1 MLSTQELPFLYRI
14 HWQDAAIWMH
24 IYSIWIYLGGEP
36 LIAGMGI

>member
-24 IYSIWIYLGGEP
+24 IYSIYLGGEP